1 MTVMDRT
8 EVAAALERIASYLEL
23 RGENPFRVRAF
34 RTATRTVEGLSGDL
48 ATAIADGTLAE
59 AKGIGPAILEVITEL
74 ASTGRSELFESLRH
88 EVPPGLVEMLG
99 IPGLGVARIRQIH
112 TTLGLETLP
121 ELEAAARDGRLA
133 LLPRF
138 GERTAQN
145 ILKGIAFLRQASQ
158 WRLCHH
164 AREEA
169 EALVAAL
176 GTVPHVLQAHAA
188 GEVRRRTE
196 VVRELVVVVVADV
209 PPEEVFRSISEA
221 VGVREIAGEDERR
234 ATLRMG
240 GGTTVQ
246 VVVTPPQNVGAVL
259 VQATGSEAHLA
270 ALASHA
276 TALGFTLAGT
286 ALWQG
291 NRFIPTPDEET
302 LYRALDLPWI
312 PPELREDGG
321 EVGRPVPPLVERGD
335 MLGFLHCHTT
345 ASDGSN
351 TVAELARACRADGYR
366 WLGITDHSRAAS
378 YAGGLGPDDVR
389 RQWDEIDAVNAAN
402 PDIRVLK
409 GVESDILPDGS
420 LDYPDEILAGFDFI
434 IGSVHSRFA
443 MSEAEMTARFLRAIE
458 NPYLTLIG
466 HPTGRL
472 LLQRQA
478 YPLDLDA
485 VFSAAAAA
493 GVGIEINADPHRLD
507 LDWRVLPAARKAG
520 VMISIGADAH
530 NIAGLA
536 NVDYG
541 VAIARKGG
549 LGPEAVLNSRDTDG
563 FLAFARARSR

>member
-121 ELEAAARDGRLA
+121 ELE
-133 LLPRF
+133 
-138 GERTAQN
+138 
-145 ILKGIAFLRQASQ
+145 
-158 WRLCHH
+158 
-164 AREEA
+164 
-169 EALVAAL
+169 AAL